1 MARTDWATDVRSV
14 LRREHGKGWLI
25 EEQSGRIKICRT
37 VPGQRK
43 QAITTHLRWAPS
55 SATKLTTLV
64 GEIRNR
70 MESMRLG
77 LSESY
82 KLLVDV
88 PESAVQG
95 QLDWVEVA
103 NRYEQWRVGTGDVA
117 QTTYDRDERPHIN
130 NAVKLLSQPKRAPHD
145 GRSLMTSYALKFF
158 AKCAPGGAGRKR
170 HLLSVKRFL
179 CFAVKRCGAT
189 QQWWP
194 PEKADIDELIGSR
207 EIVVEKTVPIKP
219 EQLHSLLVSLDSK
232 PEVRLAVALV
242 GLFGLRPSELQTLSV
257 DDGDLYVAPTK
268 RNKATAKT
276 ARTPRLVLPL
286 DLVELPGEGARC
298 VLLWKSGLVK
308 LPTSIV
314 NAKGF
319 KAVGNAFATCLAR
332 HDYWKVLKTKT
343 ENLVPY
349 SLRHGYAWR
358 AVKYEHY
365 DKAVPLRDLC
375 DLMGHDSRTHLKH
388 YGAWTSDKD
397 KKDSVRRTVGK
408 LAVMTN
414 DEIGGEHSR

>member
-1 MARTDWATDVRSV
+1 MPKTDWITDVRSV

-25 EEQSGRIKICRT
+25 EQQSGRIKICRA
-37 VPGQRK
+37 VPGQRR
-43 QAITTHLRWAPS
+43 QAITTNLNWAPS
-55 SATKLTTLV
+55 SATKLTSLV
-64 GEIRNR
+64 GEIRDR
-70 MESMRLG
+70 MESLKLG
-77 LSESY
+77 LSEAY

-88 PESAVQG
+88 TESAVQG
-95 QLDWVEVA
+95 QLDWVEVSK
-103 NRYEQWRVGTGDVA
+103 RYEQWRVGTGDVV

-130 NAVKLLSQPKRAPHD
+130 NALKLLSLPKRAPHD

-158 AKCAPGGAGRKR
+158 ANCAPGGAGRKR
-170 HLLSVKRFL
+170 HLLSVERFL
-179 CFAVKRCGAT
+179 GFAVKRCGAA
-189 QQWWP
+189 QQWLP

-207 EIVVEKTVPIKP
+207 ELAVEKTVPIKP

-242 GLFGLRPSELQTLSV
+242 GLYGLRPSELQMLSV
-257 DDGDLYVAPTK
+257 EEGDLYVAPTK

-276 ARTPRLVLPL
+276 LRKPRLVLPL

-298 VLLWKSGLVK
+298 VQLWESGLVK
-308 LPTSIV
+308 LPASIV

-319 KAVGNAFATCLAR
+319 KAAGNAFATCLAR
-332 HDYWKVLKTKT
+332 HEYWNSLKANT
-343 ENLVPY
+343 ESLVPY

-397 KKDSVRRTVGK
+397 KKDSVRRTVGT
-408 LAVMTN
+408 LMTAN
-414 DEIGGEHSR
+414 SQIP

>member
-1 MARTDWATDVRSV
+1 MPKTDWITDVRSV

-25 EEQSGRIKICRT
+25 EQQSGRVKIRLA
-37 VPGQRK
+37 VPGQRR
-43 QAITTHLRWAPS
+43 QAITTNLSWAPS
-55 SATKLTTLV
+55 SATKLTSLV
-64 GEIRNR
+64 GEIRDR
-70 MESMRLG
+70 TESLKLG
-77 LSESY
+77 LSEAY

-95 QLDWVEVA
+95 QLDWVEVSY
-103 NRYEQWRVGTGDVA
+103 RYEQWRVGTGDVV

-130 NAVKLLSQPKRAPHD
+130 NALKLLSLPKRAPHD

-158 AKCAPGGAGRKR
+158 ANCAPGGSGRKR
-170 HLLSVKRFL
+170 HLLSVERFL
-179 CFAVKRCGAT
+179 GFAVKRCGAT
-189 QQWWP
+189 QQWLP
-194 PEKADIDELIGSR
+194 PEKEDIDELIGSR
-207 EIVVEKTVPIKP
+207 ELAVEKTVPIKP

-232 PEVRLAVALV
+232 PEVRLAAALV
-242 GLFGLRPSELQTLSV
+242 GLYGLRPSELQTLSV
-257 DDGDLYVAPTK
+257 EEGDLYVAPTK

-276 ARTPRLVLPL
+276 PRKPRLVLPL

-298 VLLWKSGLVK
+298 VQLWESGLVK
-308 LPTSIV
+308 LPASIV

-319 KAVGNAFATCLAR
+319 KAAGNAFATCLAR
-332 HDYWKVLKTKT
+332 HDYWNSLKATT
-343 ENLVPY
+343 EGLVPY

-388 YGAWTSDKD
+388 YGAWTNDKD
-397 KKDSVRRTVGK
+397 KKDSVRRTVGN
-408 LAVMTN
+408 LFSPVGP
-414 DEIGGEHSR
+414 EL

>member
-1 MARTDWATDVRSV
+1 MPKTDWITDVRSV
-14 LRREHGKGWLI
+14 LKREHGKGWLI
-25 EEQSGRIKICRT
+25 EKQSGRIKICLAL
-37 VPGQRK
+37 PGQRR
-43 QAITTHLRWAPS
+43 QAITTHLSWAPS

-64 GEIRNR
+64 GEIRDR
-70 MESMRLG
+70 MESLKLG
-77 LSESY
+77 LAESY
-82 KLLVDV
+82 RLLVDV
-88 PESAVQG
+88 PEGAVQG

-103 NRYEQWRVGTGDVA
+103 NRYEQWRVGTGDVV

-130 NAVKLLSQPKRAPHD
+130 NALKLLSLPKRAPHD

-158 AKCAPGGAGRKR
+158 ANCAPGGAGRKR
-170 HLLSVKRFL
+170 HLLSVERFL
-179 CFAVKRCGAT
+179 GFAVKRCGAA
-189 QQWWP
+189 QQWLP

-207 EIVVEKTVPIKP
+207 ELAVEKTVPIKP

-242 GLFGLRPSELQTLSV
+242 GLYGLRPSELQTLSV
-257 DDGDLYVAPTK
+257 EEGDLYVAPTK

-276 ARTPRLVLPL
+276 PRKPRLVLPL
-286 DLVELPGEGARC
+286 DLVELPGEGTRC
-298 VLLWKSGLVK
+298 VQLWESGLVK

-319 KAVGNAFATCLAR
+319 KAAGNAFATCLAR
-332 HDYWKVLKTKT
+332 HDYWNSLKANT
-343 ENLVPY
+343 EGLVPY

-388 YGAWTSDKD
+388 YGPWTSDKD
-397 KKDSVRRTVGK
+397 KKDSVKRAVGQLSATNS
-408 LAVMTN
+408 LAMIN
-414 DEIGGEHSR
+414 PS

>member
-1 MARTDWATDVRSV
+1 MPKTDWITDVRSV

-25 EEQSGRIKICRT
+25 EQQSGRIKICLA
-37 VPGQRK
+37 VPGQRR
-43 QAITTHLRWAPS
+43 QAITTNLSWAPS

-64 GEIRNR
+64 GEIRDR
-70 MESMRLG
+70 MESLKLG
-77 LSESY
+77 LAESY
-82 KLLVDV
+82 RLLVDV
-88 PESAVQG
+88 PEGAVQG

-103 NRYEQWRVGTGDVA
+103 NRYEQWRVGTGDVV

-130 NAVKLLSQPKRAPHD
+130 NALKLLSLPKRAPHD

-158 AKCAPGGAGRKR
+158 ANCAPGGAGRKR
-170 HLLSVKRFL
+170 HLLSVERFL
-179 CFAVKRCGAT
+179 GFAVKRCSAA
-189 QQWWP
+189 QQWMP
-194 PEKADIDELIGSR
+194 PDKTDIDELIGSR
-207 EIVVEKTVPIKP
+207 ELAVEKTVPIKP
-219 EQLHSLLVSLDSK
+219 EQLHSLLMSLDSK

-257 DDGDLYVAPTK
+257 EEGDLYVAPIK

-276 ARTPRLVLPL
+276 PRKPRLVLPL

-298 VLLWKSGLVK
+298 IQLWESGLVK
-308 LPTSIV
+308 LPASIV

-319 KAVGNAFATCLAR
+319 KAAGNAFATCLAR
-332 HDYWKVLKTKT
+332 HDYWKSLKAHT
-343 ENLVPY
+343 EGLVPY

-397 KKDSVRRTVGK
+397 KKNSVRRTVGN
-408 LAVMTN
+408 LFSP
-414 DEIGGEHSR
+414 IGAEL

>member
-1 MARTDWATDVRSV
+1 MPKTDWITDVRSV

-25 EEQSGRIKICRT
+25 EQQSGRIKICRA
-37 VPGQRK
+37 VPGQRR
-43 QAITTHLRWAPS
+43 QAITTNLNWAPS
-55 SATKLTTLV
+55 SATKLTSLV
-64 GEIRNR
+64 GEIRDR
-70 MESMRLG
+70 MESLKLG
-77 LSESY
+77 LSEAY

-95 QLDWVEVA
+95 QLDWVEVSK
-103 NRYEQWRVGTGDVA
+103 RYEQWRVGTGDVV

-130 NAVKLLSQPKRAPHD
+130 NALKLLSLPKRAPHD

-158 AKCAPGGAGRKR
+158 ANCAPGGAGRKR
-170 HLLSVKRFL
+170 HLLSVERFL
-179 CFAVKRCGAT
+179 GFAVKRCGAA
-189 QQWWP
+189 QQWLP

-207 EIVVEKTVPIKP
+207 ELAVEKTVPIKP

-242 GLFGLRPSELQTLSV
+242 GLYGLRPSELQMLSV
-257 DDGDLYVAPTK
+257 EEGDLYVAPTK

-276 ARTPRLVLPL
+276 LRKPRLVLPL

-298 VLLWKSGLVK
+298 VQLWESGLVK
-308 LPTSIV
+308 LPASIV

-319 KAVGNAFATCLAR
+319 KAAGNAFATCLAR
-332 HDYWKVLKTKT
+332 HEYWNSLKANT
-343 ENLVPY
+343 ESLVPY

-397 KKDSVRRTVGK
+397 KKDSVRRTVGT
-408 LAVMTN
+408 LMTAN
-414 DEIGGEHSR
+414 SQIP

>member
-64 GEIRNR
+64 GEIRDR
-70 MESMRLG
+70 MESLNLG
-77 LSESY
+77 LAEAY
-82 KLLVDV
+82 NLLVDV
-88 PESAVQG
+88 PETTVQG
-95 QLDWVEVA
+95 QLDWIEVA
-103 NRYEQWRVGTGDVA
+103 KRYEQWRISGVPT
-117 QTTYDRDERPHIN
+117 QSTYDRDERPHIN
-130 NAVKLLSQPKRAPHD
+130 NALKLLSLPKRAPHD
-145 GRSLMTSYALKFF
+145 GRSLMTGYALKFF
-158 AKCAPGGAGRKR
+158 ANCAPGGAGRKR
-170 HLLSVKRFL
+170 HLLSVERFL
-179 CFAVKRCGAT
+179 GFAVKRCGAA
-189 QQWWP
+189 QQWMP

-207 EIVVEKTVPIKP
+207 ELAVKKTVPIKP
-219 EQLHSLLVSLDSK
+219 EQLHSLLVSLESK

-242 GLFGLRPSELQTLSV
+242 GLFGLRPSELQTLSFE
-257 DDGDLYVAPTK
+257 DGDLYVAPTK
-268 RNKATAKT
+268 RNNATAKQL
-276 ARTPRLVLPL
+276 RESRLVLPL

-298 VLLWKSGLVK
+298 VELWRSGLVK
-308 LPTSIV
+308 LPKSII

-319 KAVGNAFATCLAR
+319 KAAGNAFATCLAR
-332 HDYWKVLKTKT
+332 HDYWNSLKANT
-343 ENLVPY
+343 EGLVPY

-365 DKAVPLRDLC
+365 DKSVPLRDLC

-388 YGAWTSDKD
+388 YGAWTSDQD
-397 KKDSVRRTVGK
+397 KKDSVRRTVGA
-408 LAVMTN
+408 LARA
-414 DEIGGEHSR
+414 S